1 MQGVGECSEFEVM
14 SESNEVLPSSPT
26 LQQTTHELPSETNLM
41 DVQESQEYSGPHAAL
56 QLQEESH
63 GPCIT
68 QADPDEC
75 TQPTYDDAVVNDD
88 TSVNDSID
96 NDIVGAILKA
106 FGLAEQMGASQKQ
119 FMDICILTS
128 QY

>member
-41 DVQESQEYSGPHAAL
+41 DVQESQDPMRPSSFRKNLTVHAL
-56 QLQEESH
+56 LRRIQMSVHNL
-63 GPCIT
+63 
-68 QADPDEC
+68 
-75 TQPTYDDAVVNDD
+75 QPTYDDDAVVNDD
-88 TSVNDSID
+88 TSVNDSIN

-106 FGLAEQMGASQKQ
+106 FSLAEQMGASQKQ
-119 FMDICILTS
+119 FMDIIAFG
-128 QY
+128 

>member
-1 MQGVGECSEFEVM
+1 M
-14 SESNEVLPSSPT
+14 
-26 LQQTTHELPSETNLM
+26 
-41 DVQESQEYSGPHAAL
+41 

-119 FMDICILTS
+119 FMDIIAFGRDLYCKGNGDMMS
-128 QY
+128 R